1 MQSPKLFQLTQK
13 DKAHYRDLIKKVDSG
28 QKDAIIKTLGIKI
41 QSILNEG
48 TLNSVEVELIE
59 DMAELMRI
67 LNSHL
72 DLPVLI
78 VKKILFAM
86 SYFID
91 ENDEIPDVIP
101 DYGYLDDITVVT
113 WIMDD
118 IRGEVPK
125 IARS

>member
-72 DLPVLI
+72 KLEFLYHLI
-78 VKKILFAM
+78 KGK
-86 SYFID
+86 YW
-91 ENDEIPDVIP
+91 
-101 DYGYLDDITVVT
+101 ITFL
-113 WIMDD
+113 
-118 IRGEVPK
+118 
-125 IARS
+125 

>member
-72 DLPVLI
+72 NLPVLV

-118 IRGEVPK
+118 IKGEVPK
-125 IARS
+125 IAKS